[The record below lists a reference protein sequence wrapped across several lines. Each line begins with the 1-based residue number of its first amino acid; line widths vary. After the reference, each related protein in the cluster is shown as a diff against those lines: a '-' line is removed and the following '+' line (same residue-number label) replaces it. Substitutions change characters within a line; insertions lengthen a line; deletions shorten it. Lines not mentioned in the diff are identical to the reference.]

1 LLFRDRAGKFGRRDV
16 TRSPQ
21 TFSTIESGRFGK
33 AAGVHMTA
41 FEFSAAPAR
50 RRLSGPATVVMIAA
64 VAVATLARLNADVFY
79 VGDLISF
86 FLPVLFGL
94 SLAAALLTLV
104 MRRRLAAVVAVAL
117 AVVNGMPLFM
127 PVEHAAASAAGPSLR
142 VATSNVLGGR
152 DDFSDLITWSTTSGI
167 DVLGQQEVSGWV
179 MRHFAALR
187 GHFPETPPANLLGH
201 NPEVTAWSAWRIVK
215 AGHVD
220 NIPALPEY
228 GWGGRPLRLELAPP
242 GAPDAGTAVVV
253 YVLHPSSPRSPAQW
267 ETRNT
272 YLDIVARAI
281 AAEPPGTPVVAMGDF
296 NTPTWSPFFQSFLK
310 TSGLVD
316 AAGSSWPATT
326 RFARRFAKLF
336 HFGSPVDHILVSR
349 NIEVKRFEVGPDIGS
364 DHFPVIADLR
374 LP

>member
-1 LLFRDRAGKFGRRDV
+1 
-16 TRSPQ
+16 
-21 TFSTIESGRFGK
+21 
-33 AAGVHMTA
+33 MTA
-41 FEFSAAPAR
+41 FGFSAAPAR
-50 RRLSGPATVVMIAA
+50 RRFSGPTTVVMVATVAA
-64 VAVATLARLNADVFY
+64 ATLARLNADVFY
-79 VGDLISF
+79 FGDLVGF
-86 FLPVLFGL
+86 FLPLLVGL
-94 SLAAALLTLV
+94 CLAVALLALV
-104 MRRRLAAVVAVAL
+104 MRRRLAAIVAVVL
-117 AVVNGMPLFM
+117 AVVNGLPLFV
-127 PVEHAAASAAGPSLR
+127 PVEHAAASAAGPTLR

-152 DDFSDLITWSTTSGI
+152 GDFGDLIAWSTSSGI

-187 GHFPETPPANLLGH
+187 DHFPEAPPADLLGH
-201 NPEVTAWSAWRIVK
+201 NPEVMAWSTWRIVK

-220 NIPALPEY
+220 NIPAPPDY
-228 GWGGRPLRLELAPP
+228 GWGGQPLRLELAPP
-242 GAPDAGTAVVV
+242 DAPDAGVALVV

-267 ETRNT
+267 ESRNS

-281 AAEPPGTPVVAMGDF
+281 AAEPPGTPVVAIGDF

-316 AAGSSWPATT
+316 AAGSGWPTTT

-349 NIEVKRFEVGPDIGS
+349 NIEVRRFEVGPDIGS

>member
-1 LLFRDRAGKFGRRDV
+1 
-16 TRSPQ
+16 
-21 TFSTIESGRFGK
+21 
-33 AAGVHMTA
+33 MTA

-50 RRLSGPATVVMIAA
+50 RRLSGPATLVMVAA
-64 VAVATLARLNADVFY
+64 VAAATLARLNADVFY
-79 VGDLISF
+79 FGDLISF

-94 SLAAALLTLV
+94 SLAAALLALV
-104 MRRRLAAVVAVAL
+104 MHHRLAAVVAVAL
-117 AVVNGMPLFM
+117 AVVNGLPLFM
-127 PVEHAAASAAGPSLR
+127 PVEHAAASANGPTLR

-152 DDFSDLITWSTTSGI
+152 SDFGDLITWSTSSGI
-167 DVLGQQEVSGWV
+167 DMLGQQEVSGWV
-179 MRHFAALR
+179 MRHLEALR
-187 GHFPETPPANLLGH
+187 GHFPEAPPADLLGR
-201 NPEVTAWSAWRIVK
+201 NPGVVAWTAWRIVK
-215 AGHVD
+215 AGHIA
-220 NIPALPEY
+220 NIPVVPDY

-242 GAPDAGTAVVV
+242 GAPDAGADAPPTIVV
-253 YVLHPSSPRSPAQW
+253 YVLHPSSPRSLAQW
-267 ETRNT
+267 EARNV

-281 AAEPPGTPVVAMGDF
+281 TAEPPGTPVVAMGDF

-316 AAGSSWPATT
+316 ATGTGWPATT